1 MSIADEFKER
11 EEKLQ
16 QQVSVKEDHI
26 VINVSY
32 EYNIALSRCD
42 TAEKLLHWVWH
53 LTEKTWMTNDVMRRF
68 IEVAS
73 RENKIKMGNA

>member
-1 MSIADEFKER
+1 MSLTEDFKER
-11 EEKLQ
+11 EDKLQ

-42 TAEKLLHWVWH
+42 TAAKLLHWVWH

-68 IEVAS
+68 IEVAC
-73 RENKIKMGNA
+73 RENNIVMDNA